1 MLKLIHRSHLGIVK
15 KFKPS
20 KRHLY
25 WPGMAS
31 QIQDIVLSCVTCNTH
46 QRRNQK
52 EPLMPHSFPDRPWP
66 KLGVVDIFELQ
77 GQQYL
82 VIVDYYSGFIKI
94 DPLTHL
100 TAKHV
105 INHCKSQ
112 FSHHGIPD
120 TLISD
125 NGPQFSSHELQ
136 QFVKQY
142 QIDHHTSSLYHPQ
155 SNCIGGVARVEKLVC
170 PFCINMAGN

>member
-1 MLKLIHRSHLGIVK
+1 MQPDHKMLKLIHRSHLDIAK
-15 KFKPS
+15 S
-20 KRHLY
+20 LSQARDILY

-31 QIQDIVLSCVTCNTH
+31 QIQDIVLSCVTCNAH

-52 EPLMPHSFPDRPWP
+52 EPLMSHSAPDRPLSE
-66 KLGVVDIFELQ
+66 LGVDIFKLQ
-77 GQQYL
+77 GQQHL
-82 VIVDYYSGFIKI
+82 VIVDYYSGFIEI

-105 INHCKSQ
+105 INHSKSQ

-125 NGPQFSSHELQ
+125 NGPQFFSHEFQ

-142 QIDHHTSSLYHPQ
+142 QIDHHTSSP
-155 SNCIGGVARVEKLVC
+155 
-170 PFCINMAGN
+170 